1 MKTLASL
8 DDLWSQFGFSPNIDQ
23 KRAILHSEGP
33 LYLPAGPGSG
43 KTRVLLWR
51 AINLIACHGVPSEAV
66 FIATFTEKSA
76 QQLKEGMRALLG
88 AVTNLTE
95 QPYDVDRMYIGTV
108 HSLCQRL
115 LADRRFYPNR
125 VQHGQRYFGHEFC

>member
-51 AINLIACHGVPSEAV
+51 AINLIACHVGKLHHIGGIPV
-66 FIATFTEKSA
+66 FSAARMQALRLRVAT
-76 QQLKEGMRALLG
+76 
-88 AVTNLTE
+88 
-95 QPYDVDRMYIGTV
+95 
-108 HSLCQRL
+108 
-115 LADRRFYPNR
+115 
-125 VQHGQRYFGHEFC
+125 